1 MLRLLISCLVALLV
15 GLMMTRVAKVLA
27 LRFGVVDKPGARR
40 VHQGVVPR
48 MGGLGIY
55 CGFIAGSLVY
65 IISHPNLALT
75 GEALGLLISASIV
88 FLTGLVDDVRSIRP
102 TSKLAGQLVAA
113 LVFVSFGG

>member
-1 MLRLLISCLVALLV
+1 MIRLVISCLVALLV
-15 GLMMTRVAKVLA
+15 GLVMTRVARALA

-65 IISHPNLALT
+65 IISHPNLALA
-75 GEALGLLISASIV
+75 GEPLGLLLAASIV

-102 TSKLAGQLVAA
+102 TKSGAKR
-113 LVFVSFGG
+113 S